1 MKGNDFEMNRKI
13 KQILSLLLAA
23 VIFVGVMPMSTVPA
37 SAATRLTSSQIKNYV
52 ESRVGQAYTKNAC
65 LAAVIFHILSLN
77 KTKRDQK
84 HRSKT

>member
-37 SAATRLTSSQIKNYV
+37 SAATILTSSQIKNYV
-52 ESRVGQAYTKNAC
+52 ESRVGQTYTKNAC
-65 LAAVIFHILSLN
+65 LAFVKECFVN
-77 KTKRDQK
+77 
-84 HRSKT
+84 